1 MTEAIIHANRNLK
14 CECCDRNKLDKILI
28 QQDGENIDEAASPKF
43 ENMTIVLEI
52 SKFFGKDLN
61 VVVTYDIFKKIC
73 MKNVRLGYNGEKI
86 KGY

>member
-14 CECCDRNKLDKILI
+14 CKCCERDSRKQI
-28 QQDGENIDEAASPKF
+28 QINPDGENIDQTISPKF

-61 VVVTYDIFKKIC
+61 VVVAYDIFKKIC
-73 MKNVRLGYNGEKI
+73 QKNERSG
-86 KGY
+86 